1 MISSPDSADA
11 RSICIRLSFSGIQ
24 WLYFR
29 LALEGMEIS
38 KIDVQ
43 QDAASGR
50 ASACLERVGPAIRRG
65 LAYRER
71 VRCCAPAGD
80 DTSPQNGTRGIHWC
94 PDANSLTARRLQF
107 WRVHKDTQLFSTN
120 SQRLHGS
127 EAMPSRKHK
136 THHVG
141 FRLTELEHTQLV
153 VMAEGQGLSPG
164 ECCRA
169 VLQESLRG
177 KTIAIF
183 EQTVL
188 EELAALRSIV

>member
-1 MISSPDSADA
+1 
-11 RSICIRLSFSGIQ
+11 
-24 WLYFR
+24 
-29 LALEGMEIS
+29 
-38 KIDVQ
+38 
-43 QDAASGR
+43 
-50 ASACLERVGPAIRRG
+50 
-65 LAYRER
+65 
-71 VRCCAPAGD
+71 
-80 DTSPQNGTRGIHWC
+80 
-94 PDANSLTARRLQF
+94 
-107 WRVHKDTQLFSTN
+107 RVHKDTQLFSTN

-169 VLQESLRG
+169 VLQEALRG

-188 EELAALRSIV
+188 EELAALRSIVSTLMFDLLTESNLTEERMHQIIAHADQCKFERATRIVSQLLDRQSGALPGTQSPI